1 MKRLIRPLPSSIART
16 LAGRLMFAN
25 FQRAIKTMVSTA
37 KLRNTPKIWHNLM
50 LNSILTSK
58 KAKKAL
64 NSERKEV

>member
-1 MKRLIRPLPSSIART
+1 MKRLIKPLPSSIART

-37 KLRNTPKIWHNLM
+37 KLRSTPKTLPNLT
-50 LNSILTSK
+50 LSSTLTSK